1 MGTMMKRAV
10 VVGAGIGGLCTAI
23 GLRDAG
29 WQVTVLERW
38 PSVVGLGTGIAFWP
52 DTEAALRRL
61 GLGAVLAD
69 RAVPLGRM
77 SLFRSDGGRLGQFF
91 NERLQI
97 VHRRDLMDG
106 LLAAAAGTEIRTG
119 VDVSADPEALVGAD
133 LVVGAD
139 GINSAVRAKIFPDAS
154 SAPTYLGFVAWRGT
168 LPYEL
173 DPDDYGETLGERM
186 HFGLSRLAPGITN
199 WYAGVPTP
207 EGAKEPF
214 DAVAARFSRW
224 RDPIPQVLEDTDAN
238 GVLRHPVQDLQPH
251 LKSYVLDNGAL
262 VGDAAHAMSPS
273 LGRGGCEAILD
284 ALELVSQ
291 VSNTHNIT
299 GALQA
304 YDHLRRPATQRTVVR
319 ARWALRFST
328 LRYTAVRN
336 GLLRVATRAIR

>member
-1 MGTMMKRAV
+1 MNHAL

-29 WQVTVLERW
+29 WRVTVLERW
-38 PSVVGLGTGIAFWP
+38 PSVVRVGTGIAFWP

-61 GLGAVLAD
+61 GLGAVIAE
-69 RAVPLGRM
+69 RAVALGRM
-77 SLFRSDGGRLGQFF
+77 SLFRSDGARLGQFL

-97 VHRRDLMDG
+97 VQRRDLMDG
-106 LLAAAAGTEIRTG
+106 LLAAAAGIDIQTG
-119 VDVSADPEALVGAD
+119 VDIRAHPETLDGAD

-139 GINSAVRAKIFPDAS
+139 GINSAVRAKTFPDAA

-168 LPYEL
+168 VPYEL
-173 DPDDYGETLGERM
+173 DPDDYGETLGERS

-207 EGAKEPF
+207 EAAKEPF
-214 DAVAARFSRW
+214 DVFARRFSHW
-224 RDPIPQVLEDTDAN
+224 RDPIPRVLDQTDADE
-238 GVLRHPVQDLQPH
+238 VLRHSVQDLQPH
-251 LKSYVLDNGAL
+251 LKSYVRGNAAL

-291 VSNTHNIT
+291 LSSTNNIA

-304 YDHLRRPATQRTVVR
+304 YDRVRRRASQRIVVR
-319 ARWALRFST
+319 SRWALRFST

-336 GLLRVATRAIR
+336 ALLRVATRFMG

>member
-1 MGTMMKRAV
+1 MSKHAV

-29 WQVTVLERW
+29 WRVTVLERW

-61 GLGAVLAD
+61 GLGAVLAE

-77 SLFRSDGGRLGQFF
+77 SLFRSDGVRLGQFL

-97 VHRRDLMDG
+97 VQRPDLMDG
-106 LLAAAAGTEIRTG
+106 LLAAAAGIDIQTG
-119 VDVSADPEALVGAD
+119 VDIRAHPEVLDGAD

-139 GINSAVRAKIFPDAS
+139 GINSAVRAKIFPDAA

-168 LPYEL
+168 VPYEL

-207 EGAKEPF
+207 DGTKEPF
-214 DAVAARFSRW
+214 DAVAPRFSRW
-224 RDPIPQVLEDTDAN
+224 RDPIPRVLDETDAN
-238 GVLRHPVQDLQPH
+238 EVLRHPVQDLQPH
-251 LKSYVLDNGAL
+251 LRSYVLGNAAL
-262 VGDAAHAMSPS
+262 IGDAAHAMSPS

-284 ALELVSQ
+284 ALELVNQLSAT
-291 VSNTHNIT
+291 NNIA
-299 GALQA
+299 GALHA
-304 YDHLRRPATQRTVVR
+304 YDRVRRPATQRIVVR

-328 LRYTAVRN
+328 LRYTVVRN
-336 GLLRVATRAIR
+336 GLLRVATRAMR

>member
-1 MGTMMKRAV
+1 MTKRAV

-29 WQVTVLERW
+29 WRVTVLERW
-38 PSVVGLGTGIAFWP
+38 RSVVGLGTGIAFWP

-61 GLGAVLAD
+61 GPGAVLAE

-77 SLFRSDGGRLGQFF
+77 SLFRSDGVRLGQFF

-97 VHRRDLMDG
+97 VHRRDLMEG
-106 LLAAAAGTEIRTG
+106 LLAAAAGVDIRTG
-119 VDVSADPEALVGAD
+119 VDIRAHPEALDGAD

-139 GINSAVRAKIFPDAS
+139 GINSAVRAKIFPHAA
-154 SAPTYLGFVAWRGT
+154 SAPTYLEFVAWRGT
-168 LPYEL
+168 VPYEL
-173 DPDDYGETLGERM
+173 DPDDYGETLGGRM
-186 HFGLSRLAPGITN
+186 HLGLSRLAPGITN

-207 EGAKEPF
+207 EGTREPF
-214 DAVAARFSRW
+214 DVVALRFSHW
-224 RDPIPQVLEDTDAN
+224 RDPIPQVLEATDAN
-238 GVLRHPVQDLQPH
+238 EVLRHPVQDLKPH
-251 LKSYVLDNGAL
+251 LKSYVLDNAAL
-262 VGDAAHAMSPS
+262 IGDAAHAMSPS

-291 VSNTHNIT
+291 VAATNNIA

-304 YDHLRRPATQRTVVR
+304 YDRVRRPATQRTVVR

-336 GLLRVATRAIR
+336 GVLRVATRAMR